1 MSKHFLTFKAAPN
14 DRPVYLDPDAVE
26 AVHDSAH
33 NRGLYS
39 SVFMRSGR
47 DWVVAGNPLVVM
59 GSIAAARTAT
69 ARFYRRTPEPAP
81 EPGTLPHPTRRAEDS
96 HPAPP
101 PGPGPAGVEGWPFA
115 IGALP
120 PESVL
125 GLPLADV
132 VARMRE
138 TVEKVMAAGGL
149 EPMLDRL
156 VMELGDRLD
165 RRETHTWKRF
175 AASLAKR
182 ARQSSLGYSGDTLE
196 AIATVAETAS
206 IFGPIGDLDAEL
218 GRYGRMVAVCEAA
231 RCYVNRARTQGEEWR
246 ASKDAAA
253 CWDRLTEALFALHC
267 YPDPEA
273 GAQRNAHFTKPAAG
287 EGSHTVRMEAVALTP
302 EQSAELAP
310 ILERIE
316 AEDQVAELGELA
328 TILFDLNAAIPDVG
342 KPWAQ
347 DLRDSVAKARAWLA
361 RTHNALQGG
370 GGEGSDA

>member
-26 AVHDSAH
+26 AVHDSSH

-39 SVFMRSGR
+39 TVFMRCGQN
-47 DWVVAGNPLVVM
+47 WVVAGNPLVVM
-59 GSIAAARTAT
+59 GEIAAARTAT
-69 ARFYRRTPEPAP
+69 ARFYRRTPEPEPEP

-96 HPAPP
+96 HPTPP
-101 PGPGPAGVEGWPFA
+101 PELAQK
-115 IGALP
+115 
-120 PESVL
+120 
-125 GLPLADV
+125 LADV
-132 VARMRE
+132 VASMS
-138 TVEKVMAAGGL
+138 TATDTMKAAGGV

-175 AASLAKR
+175 ALSLAKR
-182 ARQSSLGYSGDTLE
+182 ARAVPVGADLSDEVE
-196 AIATVAETAS
+196 AIAILAETAS
-206 IFGPIGDLDAEL
+206 IFGPVGDLEAEL
-218 GRYGRMVAVCEAA
+218 GRFGRMLAVCEAA
-231 RCYVNRARTQGEEWR
+231 RCYVNRARTHGSEWR
-246 ASKDAAA
+246 ASTDAAA
-253 CWDRLTEALFALHC
+253 CWNRLTEALFELGV
-267 YPDPEA
+267 YRDP
-273 GAQRNAHFTKPAAG
+273 GAPGVHNAHFTKPAAG